1 MFQTCEQKNVMLK
14 NALVQLSKGHREKVE
29 GCGFLYLNEKFI
41 FSSSISEGCQECWD
55 DIVKAV
61 GDCLLIGVDGW
72 KPCVEDVLGAANPC
86 IDCVCQVIGD
96 VCNAVGCDLSC

>member
-1 MFQTCEQKNVMLK
+1 MLWSSFQKDTKRK
-14 NALVQLSKGHREKVE
+14 SKV
-29 GCGFLYLNEKFI
+29 CGSYMKLNEKFI
-41 FSSSISEGCQECWD
+41 VLISVGCQECWD

-96 VCNAVGCDLSC
+96 VCNAVGCNLSC

>member
-1 MFQTCEQKNVMLK
+1 MLWSSFQKDTKRK
-14 NALVQLSKGHREKVE
+14 SKV
-29 GCGFLYLNEKFI
+29 CGSYMNFNEIFI
-41 FSSSISEGCQECWD
+41 FSISVGCQECWD

-96 VCNAVGCDLSC
+96 VCNAVGCNLSC

>member
-1 MFQTCEQKNVMLK
+1 MNFNKK
-14 NALVQLSKGHREKVE
+14 IKV
-29 GCGFLYLNEKFI
+29 
-41 FSSSISEGCQECWD
+41 SISVGCQECWD

-96 VCNAVGCDLSC
+96 VCNAVGCNLSC

>member
-1 MFQTCEQKNVMLK
+1 MLQSSFQKDTEKK
-14 NALVQLSKGHREKVE
+14 SKV
-29 GCGFLYLNEKFI
+29 CGFLYLNEKFI
-41 FSSSISEGCQECWD
+41 FSFSISEGCQECWD

-96 VCNAVGCDLSC
+96 VCNVFGCDFSC